1 MTTSERADDAGV
13 VEALLDEAGLA
24 VAVTTLDGRTVT
36 LNDTASDVFPEPWPL
51 TAERG
56 LDRLR
61 PLLDQAPGDLLT
73 RSDGGMWRG
82 EAVLPRGD
90 DVPRTYDAVVVVHRP
105 GPVGHGFIGVVC
117 RDVAEDRRRVDELV
131 DRLEHDPVTGLLHR
145 QAVIRRAASRLH
157 RDDAG
162 PGRVAALVI
171 DVDRMHDINQS
182 LGHDVGDQLLTASAR
197 RLEQTIDVDNL
208 IGRLGGDEFVVICF
222 GLAGE
227 SEAVD
232 VADRLRRALSGRL
245 LERGHE
251 LDVSVSV
258 GISLADPSDSE
269 PTHAEKIATRL
280 VSEADTAVQ
289 AAKRSG
295 RARVAVFTDELHRQ
309 ATARSELSVALV
321 KGLRTGELDLEF
333 QPIFSAVSEH
343 GEGAEALVRWNHP
356 SRGRLDAGSF
366 IAVAEHTGV
375 IVPIGEWVI
384 DRSCEALRGWIDEGR
399 VDRRFAIHVNVSQI
413 QLSSPGFV
421 ERVDAIVRRHELR
434 PRQLV
439 LEARETMMVDD
450 EDDTTV
456 QSIRALRDLGVR
468 VAIDNFGTGSKA
480 LSLLTDVGADV
491 LKLDGSLALPSGA
504 SDADTRVVRALVML
518 AHALDMQV
526 VAERVT
532 SVEQLRRLR
541 AAGCDLVQGHL
552 LGRPGPA
559 DELLTRSTL

>member
-1 MTTSERADDAGV
+1 PGAYAAIER
-13 VEALLDEAGLA
+13 
-24 VAVTTLDGRTVT
+24 
-36 LNDTASDVFPEPWPL
+36 
-51 TAERG
+51 
-56 LDRLR
+56 
-61 PLLDQAPGDLLT
+61 
-73 RSDGGMWRG
+73 
-82 EAVLPRGD
+82 
-90 DVPRTYDAVVVVHRP
+90 H
-105 GPVGHGFIGVVC
+105 
-117 RDVAEDRRRVDELV
+117 
-131 DRLEHDPVTGLLHR
+131 
-145 QAVIRRAASRLH
+145 
-157 RDDAG
+157 
-162 PGRVAALVI
+162 
-171 DVDRMHDINQS
+171 
-182 LGHDVGDQLLTASAR
+182 
-197 RLEQTIDVDNL
+197 IDVDNL